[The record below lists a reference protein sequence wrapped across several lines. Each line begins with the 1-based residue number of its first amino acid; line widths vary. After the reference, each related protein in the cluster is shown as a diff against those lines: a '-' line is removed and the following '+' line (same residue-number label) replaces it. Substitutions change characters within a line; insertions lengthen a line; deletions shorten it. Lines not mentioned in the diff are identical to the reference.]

1 MAWRVEKEGGQ
12 AFIWAVLASWV
23 FRRCTFGRSWDSFL
37 CWKAL
42 PFFSP
47 VSIEKSLLQSVSSAW
62 QLHGLLLLAACC
74 SYIVCGG
81 GGVGGAGKCLIYT
94 RFKKKSWGCS
104 QSLSTISKVLCPSSS
119 SWVLPFPGEMGMTSF
134 LYLHSKYES
143 IERNS
148 IRQMTSIKDTDDI
161 CHYKHL
167 LYPWATGCSL
177 PRAPHALVPHLWIY
191 ISELPPTQSSLGSL
205 QVSSGVIALGVFLL
219 FFYGSQCWFYWGE
232 GNNPSHSFLKLCL
245 TYFLLVTTLL
255 ALPFLHFH

>member
-1 MAWRVEKEGGQ
+1 MHLREKLGQLPVLEGI
-12 AFIWAVLASWV
+12 AFLFSCIYREVTFTICLIRLAAPWS
-23 FRRCTFGRSWDSFL
+23 
-37 CWKAL
+37 
-42 PFFSP
+42 
-47 VSIEKSLLQSVSSAW
+47 
-62 QLHGLLLLAACC
+62 LAACC
-74 SYIVCGG
+74 LLQLHCVWGW
-81 GGVGGAGKCLIYT
+81 GVGGAGKCLIYT

-219 FFYGSQCWFYWGE
+219 FFYGSQC
-232 GNNPSHSFLKLCL
+232 
-245 TYFLLVTTLL
+245 
-255 ALPFLHFH
+255 